1 MLEPTIQG
9 FKKSRKPEKWGGVG
23 VKWLK
28 KAMCY
33 AKGVRMMLKSII

>member
-9 FKKSRKPEKWGGVG
+9 FKKSRKPEKWGRVL

-28 KAMCY
+28 TGYVIGKRSENDA
-33 AKGVRMMLKSII
+33 

>member
-9 FKKSRKPEKWGGVG
+9 FKKSTKPEKWGGVG

-28 KAMCY
+28 TVY
-33 AKGVRMMLKSII
+33 VIGKSSKNDA

>member
-9 FKKSRKPEKWGGVG
+9 FKKSRKLENGGRVG

-28 KAMCY
+28 TGYVIGKRSENDA
-33 AKGVRMMLKSII
+33 

>member
-28 KAMCY
+28 KGYVLRKRSENDA
-33 AKGVRMMLKSII
+33 

>member
-28 KAMCY
+28 TVY
-33 AKGVRMMLKSII
+33 VIGKSSKNDA